1 MSVQVENLEHNMAKL
16 TIEVAAEELE
26 KALDSAYQKQKKQ
39 ISVPGFRKGK
49 VPRAMIEKM
58 YGAGVFYE
66 DAANIL
72 MQQTYAGAVDES
84 GVDIVSRP
92 TVEVTQI
99 EKGQPFIY
107 TAEVAV
113 RPEVTLGK
121 YMGVTVTKID
131 TSVSD
136 EEVDAELENQR
147 NKNARTVTVT
157 DRPVAEGDTA
167 VIDFEG
173 FVDGV
178 AFEGGKGENHP
189 LEIGSHTF
197 IDTFEDQ
204 LVGKNTGDEVEVN
217 VTFPEKYQA
226 ADLAG
231 KPATFKVK
239 INEIKAKEL
248 PELDD
253 EFAQDAAGVDT
264 LAEYKEDLRKHL
276 EVEKENEAKRTKEDE
291 AIKKIIDKST
301 MEIPEAMIETQCEN
315 MINEFAQRIAQS
327 GLTMEQYLQF
337 SGMTVDQLKDQVRPE
352 ATTRIQSSLVLEQI
366 AKEENIEVT
375 DADIDAEVE
384 KMAKAYGMEAD
395 KLKEYMGDAEKES
408 MKKDLAITKAVDLI
422 MDNVKERAKA
432 KKKADAEES
441 TEE

>member
-189 LEIGSHTF
+189 LEIGSHSF

-204 LVGKNTGDEVEVN
+204 LVGHNAGDEVEVN
-217 VTFPEKYQA
+217 VTFPAEYHA

-231 KPATFKVK
+231 AEVVFKVK
-239 INEIKAKEL
+239 VHEVTREVL

-253 EFAQDAAGVDT
+253 DFAKDT
-264 LAEYKEDLRKHL
+264 NIPNVETVEDLK
-276 EVEKENEAKRTKEDE
+276 NT
-291 AIKKIIDKST
+291 
-301 MEIPEAMIETQCEN
+301 
-315 MINEFAQRIAQS
+315 
-327 GLTMEQYLQF
+327 
-337 SGMTVDQLKDQVRPE
+337 
-352 ATTRIQSSLVLEQI
+352 
-366 AKEENIEVT
+366 
-375 DADIDAEVE
+375 
-384 KMAKAYGMEAD
+384 
-395 KLKEYMGDAEKES
+395 
-408 MKKDLAITKAVDLI
+408 
-422 MDNVKERAKA
+422 VKERLASAKQA
-432 KKKADAEES
+432 QAENAADEKLFDELTSNVKIDMPDALVCLDWVRFELAMGMGYRTLRAS
-441 TEE
+441 RVLLVLRFYRSRA

>member
-66 DAANIL
+66 DAANI
-72 MQQTYAGAVDES
+72 
-84 GVDIVSRP
+84 P

-197 IDTFEDQ
+197 
-204 LVGKNTGDEVEVN
+204 
-217 VTFPEKYQA
+217 
-226 ADLAG
+226 
-231 KPATFKVK
+231 
-239 INEIKAKEL
+239 
-248 PELDD
+248 
-253 EFAQDAAGVDT
+253 
-264 LAEYKEDLRKHL
+264 
-276 EVEKENEAKRTKEDE
+276 
-291 AIKKIIDKST
+291 
-301 MEIPEAMIETQCEN
+301 
-315 MINEFAQRIAQS
+315 
-327 GLTMEQYLQF
+327 
-337 SGMTVDQLKDQVRPE
+337 KDG
-352 ATTRIQSSLVLEQI
+352 SS
-366 AKEENIEVT
+366 
-375 DADIDAEVE
+375 
-384 KMAKAYGMEAD
+384 
-395 KLKEYMGDAEKES
+395 
-408 MKKDLAITKAVDLI
+408 
-422 MDNVKERAKA
+422 
-432 KKKADAEES
+432 
-441 TEE
+441 